1 MTAAIIATVIIVGAL
16 AAAARYLVTRLFG
29 NSRFPW
35 AVLVVNVSASGIG
48 GAVLALSARA
58 EISSDVQLIVLTG
71 LCGGLSTFSTLSVET
86 IQLVLEGKTAVA
98 VRSVLAN
105 LAFGVG
111 AAAAAY
117 ALVML
122 LGLAGLATWAM
133 VR

>member
-35 AVLVVNVSASGIG
+35 AVLVVNVVASGIG

-105 LAFGVG
+105 LALGVG

-122 LGLAGLATWAM
+122 LG
-133 VR
+133 

>member
-105 LAFGVG
+105 LVLGVG

-122 LGLAGLATWAM
+122 LG
-133 VR
+133 

>member
-35 AVLVVNVSASGIG
+35 AVLVVNVVASGIG

-105 LAFGVG
+105 LVLGVG

-122 LGLAGLATWAM
+122 LG
-133 VR
+133 

>member
-1 MTAAIIATVIIVGAL
+1 MTAAIIATVVIVGAL

-35 AVLVVNVSASGIG
+35 AVLVVNVVASGIG

-105 LAFGVG
+105 LVLGVG

-122 LGLAGLATWAM
+122 LG
-133 VR
+133 

>member
-1 MTAAIIATVIIVGAL
+1 MTAAIIATVVIVGAL

-105 LAFGVG
+105 LALGVG

-122 LGLAGLATWAM
+122 LG
-133 VR
+133 

>member
-1 MTAAIIATVIIVGAL
+1 MTAAIIATVVIVGAL

-35 AVLVVNVSASGIG
+35 AVLVVNVVASGIG

-105 LAFGVG
+105 LALGVG

-122 LGLAGLATWAM
+122 LG
-133 VR
+133 

>member
-35 AVLVVNVSASGIG
+35 AVLVVNVVASGIG

-58 EISSDVQLIVLTG
+58 EISSDVRLIVLTG

-105 LAFGVG
+105 LALGVG

-122 LGLAGLATWAM
+122 LG
-133 VR
+133 

>member
-1 MTAAIIATVIIVGAL
+1 MTAAIIATVVIVGAL

-105 LAFGVG
+105 LVLGVG

-122 LGLAGLATWAM
+122 LG
-133 VR
+133 

>member
-1 MTAAIIATVIIVGAL
+1 MTAAIIATVVIVGAL

-35 AVLVVNVSASGIG
+35 AVLVVNVVASGIG
-48 GAVLALSARA
+48 GVVLALSARA

-105 LAFGVG
+105 LALGVG

-122 LGLAGLATWAM
+122 PT
-133 VR
+133 

>member
-1 MTAAIIATVIIVGAL
+1 MTAAIITTVIIVGAL

-35 AVLVVNVSASGIG
+35 AVLVVNVVASGIG

-105 LAFGVG
+105 LALGVG

-122 LGLAGLATWAM
+122 LG
-133 VR
+133 

>member
-35 AVLVVNVSASGIG
+35 AVLVVNVVASGIG

-58 EISSDVQLIVLTG
+58 EISSDIQLIVLTG

-105 LAFGVG
+105 LALGVG

-122 LGLAGLATWAM
+122 LG
-133 VR
+133 

>member
-1 MTAAIIATVIIVGAL
+1 MTAPIIATIIIVGAL

-105 LAFGVG
+105 LALGVG

-122 LGLAGLATWAM
+122 LA
-133 VR
+133 